1 MMGMRVSF
9 DIDYS
14 SLRRYGE
21 PCQRYRLP
29 LSRATD
35 FEDPG
40 VGHDGDRSRFMLP
53 GSQAGTW
60 HLSAQAAVAGGMPS
74 MVLAP

>member
-21 PCQRYRLP
+21 PGQRYRLP
-29 LSRATD
+29 LSRTAD

-40 VGHDGDRSRFMLP
+40 VGHEVDRSRLMLP

-60 HLSAQAAVAGGMPS
+60 HLNAQVVVAGGLPS

>member
-21 PCQRYRLP
+21 PGRRYRLP
-29 LSRATD
+29 LSRAANL
-35 FEDPG
+35 EDPG
-40 VGHDGDRSRFMLP
+40 VDHKGRRSRITP
-53 GSQAGTW
+53 PEPPAGSW
-60 HLSAQAAVAGGMPS
+60 HLGAQAVMAGGMPS
-74 MVLAP
+74 MALMP